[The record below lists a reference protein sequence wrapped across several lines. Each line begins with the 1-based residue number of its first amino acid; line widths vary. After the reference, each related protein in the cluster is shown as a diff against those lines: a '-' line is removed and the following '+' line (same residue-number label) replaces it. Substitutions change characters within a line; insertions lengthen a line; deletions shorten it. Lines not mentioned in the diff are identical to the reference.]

1 MYAPL
6 IRGSRILGII
16 VMYNSSLYY
25 KDGSYASG
33 SYTVSK
39 DEREMKWERK
49 KPTYTFTYLYLFF
62 YLEEHITTK
71 TVFYNRKAG
80 LCYFAQIIL

>member
-1 MYAPL
+1 MLQVHIQFPKM
-6 IRGSRILGII
+6 RER
-16 VMYNSSLYY
+16 
-25 KDGSYASG
+25 
-33 SYTVSK
+33 
-39 DEREMKWERK
+39 DEMRK
-49 KPTYTFTYLYLFF
+49 KETYLYFHLLILTF